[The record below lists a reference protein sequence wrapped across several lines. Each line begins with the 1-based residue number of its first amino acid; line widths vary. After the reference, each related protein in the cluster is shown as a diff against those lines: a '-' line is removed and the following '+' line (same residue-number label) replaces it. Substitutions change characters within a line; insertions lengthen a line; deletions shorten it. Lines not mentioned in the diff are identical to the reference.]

1 MLSIE
6 QKTLILN
13 KYKED
18 SLTLDEALLLL
29 KDEDEFLDFY
39 DDDLFGDEEDDNG
52 FYDNGFFMNPT
63 LT

>member
-29 KDEDEFLDFY
+29 EDEDEFLDFY